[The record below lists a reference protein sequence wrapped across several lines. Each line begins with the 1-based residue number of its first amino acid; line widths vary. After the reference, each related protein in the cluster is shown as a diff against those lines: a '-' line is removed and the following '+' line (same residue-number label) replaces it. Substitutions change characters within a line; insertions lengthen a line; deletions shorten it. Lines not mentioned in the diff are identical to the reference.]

1 MDTEAYRLVTGLK
14 CVKNREQMELVMEE
28 QRVIGLVLVE
38 ERLNHDETDP
48 GQ

>member
-1 MDTEAYRLVTGLK
+1 
-14 CVKNREQMELVMEE
+14 MELVMEE

-48 GQ
+48 GQWPYVQECWP